1 MINVNWK
8 NLVENLI
15 IVIVVS
21 VSSMAAG
28 YFFSIN
34 AAERMLDNQ
43 KPIIVE
49 AIRKETNQITNEF
62 KTEIKKLKVKKDG
75 VVDFDTYPNID
86 NENSNLKN
94 NDSLPKKKKKEGFFK
109 RLFGNKDKS

>member
-43 KPIIVE
+43 KPIIQE

-75 VVDFDTYPNID
+75 VVDFDTYPDID
-86 NENSNLKN
+86 NKN
-94 NDSLPKKKKKEGFFK
+94 GIVRMNDTTESQKKE
-109 RLFGNKDKS
+109 